1 MFLSQ
6 CLLVYIKWMLDLPIC
21 ANVVQTLSDLLYLSS
36 LWFLW
41 GHLFKTAF
49 LEYYLKSWHSCWHSC
64 GFFSFN
70 WKLIIHTSLNPAGCV
85 LASWLVRCDTTV
97 YLHID
102 IPMEWH
108 HYQLSHVI
116 FIVLWCSKGYPLL
129 SLPVISK
136 RKVIEIIRVE
146 IHQLILSISC
156 FYDPQV
162 RSSHM

>member
-36 LWFLW
+36 LLLWFLW

-102 IPMEWH
+102 DTNGVT
-108 HYQLSHVI
+108 S
-116 FIVLWCSKGYPLL
+116 
-129 SLPVISK
+129 
-136 RKVIEIIRVE
+136 
-146 IHQLILSISC
+146 LSITPRNFHCLVMFEGLSIA
-156 FYDPQV
+156 FTA
-162 RSSHM
+162 SHFKKESNRNHKGRNSPAYS